1 MDAVAGGVSVVGLI
15 SDWRP
20 DWLVLALAL
29 AVGVGCLR
37 ARRRLAGA
45 AAGPRPPGGSAP
57 ATGAGW
63 PVRRDLY
70 LTLGLVAMVWTS
82 SGFPNAR
89 AEQLMWVWTSQQ
101 LLLLLIV
108 PIIVLAGQPVALLR
122 ATGSGTWLLRAL
134 RSRPLEMLGSPLVG
148 PLLVPVI
155 CLLLFFGG
163 LGQAALVHPWLGS
176 LVAVALLLV
185 GALIVL
191 PLIDTD
197 DDRSSLAVGLALAVG
212 FVELILDAFP
222 GIALRFSTHLRV
234 PYFGVARPGW
244 AGSWLD
250 DQHSA
255 GGILWVVAELLDL
268 PFLILAATRWIRA
281 DAREAARID
290 AELDAKDATALRTPP
305 IRPAATPPAGTRV
318 AVADPARPADPGGP
332 TDSAGPTDPAR
343 AADPGRPWWLDD
355 PRFSDR
361 YR

>member
-1 MDAVAGGVSVVGLI
+1 MDAVAGGAVSVAGLI
-15 SDWRP
+15 DDWRP
-20 DWLVLALAL
+20 DWLVLALVL
-29 AVGVGCLR
+29 AVGVGYLR
-37 ARRRLAGA
+37 ARRRLAGT
-45 AAGPRPPGGSAP
+45 GS
-57 ATGAGW
+57 GW
-63 PVRRDLY
+63 PVRRDVCF
-70 LTLGLVAMVWTS
+70 TLGLVAMVWTS
-82 SGFPNAR
+82 SGFPHAR
-89 AEQLMWVWTSQQ
+89 AGQLMWVWTAQQ

-122 ATGSGTWLLRAL
+122 ATGTGAWLLRAL
-134 RSRPLEMLGSPLVG
+134 ASRPLRILGSPLIG

-176 LVAVALLLV
+176 LVAVALLLL
-185 GALIVL
+185 GALIAL
-191 PLIDTD
+191 PLIDSD

-222 GIALRFSTHLRV
+222 GIALRFQTHLTV

-250 DQHSA
+250 DQHTA
-255 GGILWVVAELLDL
+255 GSILWVVAELLDL

-281 DAREAARID
+281 DAREAVRID
-290 AELDAKDATALRTPP
+290 AELDAEEATVTAAAQVRTLTV
-305 IRPAATPPAGTRV
+305 ATPLPRD
-318 AVADPARPADPGGP
+318 ADRP
-332 TDSAGPTDPAR
+332 TDVTG

-355 PRFSDR
+355 PGIRDR